1 MKNTTTKQKPGKE
14 DTSMIASGCLIIV
27 GIIASVFL
35 LLAGHVFTCVLMWA
49 VIMAICINIGDNG
62 EVKSMPTKRTNNS
75 NRRLSDKDIEAVV
88 KHFRESEQRELEK
101 LEKQKKI
108 LEEKLHPKVKREE
121 YDLLLSETDKLVRF
135 IKDISKREEVKEAVN
150 KVLTIK
156 DENTDE
162 LIDYN
167 DRIMYAIFADVKK
180 GYEGMGH
187 VFPSDDPEQIG
198 ILMFSYIYISKD
210 DNPASVIDYS
220 SYGLLTDSITPDSI
234 KFIWDIGEKIN
245 TLFHEKSN
253 MYVIHYILTLCN
265 EDYAIQY
272 ITLLYRFLSTTAK
285 ADGTINEQEEQWLVN
300 IANKYLQKP
309 SPEKDSV
316 QQKGSSPTSNT
327 ESNKSAEEE
336 LNELIGLS
344 SVKEDVMRLTNFVRI
359 QQERLQRGMKAAS
372 VSYHCV
378 FTGNP
383 GTGKTTVARIV
394 ARLYKDLG
402 ILKKGQLIETDRSGL
417 VAEYVGQ
424 TAVKTNKIVD
434 SALDGILFIDEA
446 YSLVQGS
453 KQDYGNEAVATLLKR
468 MEDNRDRLVVILA
481 GYENEMKQFID
492 SNPGLQSRFNRY
504 IHFSDYSANELMQI
518 FKKNVE
524 KLEYKLTQSA
534 EEKLQDYL
542 SQAVAN
548 KDQNFGNAR
557 FVRNLFEK
565 TLENQATR
573 LASVTK
579 LTTETLSEIT
589 EKDIPMA

>member
-1 MKNTTTKQKPGKE
+1 MKNTKPAPKPGKE
-14 DTSMIASGCLIIV
+14 DTSMIVTGCLIIV
-27 GIIASVFL
+27 GIIVSVFL

-49 VIMAICINIGDNG
+49 VIMAICFNIGNNG
-62 EVKSMPTKRTNNS
+62 EVNSMPTRRTNNQ
-75 NRRLSDKDIEAVV
+75 NGRLSKSDIDEVV
-88 KHFRESEQRELEK
+88 KHLNDSNQKELER
-101 LEKQKKI
+101 LEKKKKA
-108 LEEKLHPKVKREE
+108 LEEKLHPKVKREG

-245 TLFHEKSN
+245 TLFHEKNN
-253 MYVIHYILTLCN
+253 MFIVHYILTLCN
-265 EDYAIQY
+265 EDLAIQY

-285 ADGTINEQEEQWLVN
+285 ADGTINEQEEKWLVKT
-300 IANKYLQKP
+300 ATKYLSKRSTENDRVQKK
-309 SPEKDSV
+309 E
-316 QQKGSSPTSNT
+316 SSSTNNT

-359 QQERLQRGMKAAS
+359 QQERIQRGMKAAS

-394 ARLYKDLG
+394 ARIYKDLG

-534 EEKLQDYL
+534 EAKLQYYL